1 VRAGEAEQG
10 IIGAEGFLE
19 ADENLSEAIDPAM
32 TDFNDPAAGHII
44 WIVFLKPTQVV
55 LGLGAGLIAVIDHQ
69 IPCGITDISG
79 IRVHCRLHHRI
90 GNDGLNF
97 C

>member
-1 VRAGEAEQG
+1 MSAGEAKQG
-10 IIGAEGFLE
+10 VVGAEGFLE
-19 ADENLSEAIDPAM
+19 ADENLSESVDPAM
-32 TDFNDPAAGHII
+32 TDFNDPATGHI
-44 WIVFLKPTQVV
+44 VRVMFFMPTHAL
-55 LGLGAGLIAVIDHQ
+55 LGLDAGLIAVINHQ

-79 IRVHCRLHHRI
+79 IRVHGRLHHRI